1 MRSGAA
7 RPRHLASALRAVNN
21 LASASRALASC
32 AGRLASALLAPVI
45 CSTQL
50 AAALLALASCAAS
63 LAAAL
68 FAPAAYAEELSDPA
82 SLSLAQL
89 MDGMASRSGVIA
101 NFREQ
106 KQIALLEEPLESSGT
121 LYFVP
126 PDRFARFTSRPEA
139 SLLVIDGAKLRF
151 EQGGGAKFD
160 LSGSPMAR
168 VFVDNFIVLF
178 NGDLPRLQDL
188 YYTEFSAEGQ
198 NWTLILEPRRS
209 PLRGIVKQIALRGNR
224 RGILEIA
231 MQDSDGDRTTTA
243 FDAVKTDFRFTDEQL
258 EDLFVGGTQPVTASV
273 P

>member
-7 RPRHLASALRAVNN
+7 RPRHPASAL
-21 LASASRALASC
+21 LAPTSG

-45 CSTQL
+45 CASQL
-50 AAALLALASCAAS
+50 AAALLAPASCAGGLAS
-63 LAAAL
+63 AF
-68 FAPAAYAEELSDPA
+68 FARAPYAEELSDPA
-82 SLSLAQL
+82 SLSLVEL
-89 MDGMASRSGVIA
+89 MDGMASTSGVIA

-106 KQIALLEEPLESSGT
+106 KRIALLEEPLESSGT

-151 EQGGGAKFD
+151 EHGGGAKFD

-188 YYTEFSAEGQ
+188 YHTEFSAEGET
-198 NWTLILEPRRS
+198 WTLILEPRGS

-243 FDAVKTDFRFTDEQL
+243 FDAVETDVRFTDEQL
-258 EDLFVGGTQPVTASV
+258 EDLFVEGIQPVTASL

>member
-1 MRSGAA
+1 MRTDAT
-7 RPRHLASALRAVNN
+7 RPRLLTSAWRAVNN
-21 LASASRALASC
+21 LT
-32 AGRLASALLAPVI
+32 SALRAPVI
-45 CSTQL
+45 CSIQ
-50 AAALLALASCAAS
+50 

-68 FAPAAYAEELSDPA
+68 FALAAYAEERSDPA
-82 SLSLAQL
+82 SFSLAEL
-89 MDGMASRSGVIA
+89 MDGMASTPGVIA

-188 YYTEFSAEGQ
+188 YHTQFSAEGE
-198 NWTLILEPRRS
+198 NWTLILEPRGS
-209 PLRGIVKQIALRGNR
+209 PLRGIVKEIALRGNR
-224 RGILEIA
+224 RGIREIV
-231 MQDSDGDRTTTA
+231 MQSSDGDRTTTA
-243 FDAVKTDFRFTDEQL
+243 FDAVQTSFRFTDEQL
-258 EDLFVGGTQPVTASV
+258 EDLFAEGTQPVITSV